1 MCSIRC
7 GVLLA
12 TERGMLVC
20 LSVCLLIT
28 SVSCAITDEPIEM
41 PFRM

>member
-12 TERGMLVC
+12 TERDMLVC
-20 LSVCLLIT
+20 LSV
-28 SVSCAITDEPIEM
+28 SVDHERELCYNG
-41 PFRM
+41 